1 MGEAALQ
8 GLLFAGLGVA
18 GSAFPAHFGMRV
30 LARRQQLDKQLAF
43 APGTESGGFA
53 YSWWLMRFEQRKLG
67 DAPLRQFGNIAGVMG
82 WITLV
87 GVVASAY
94 ALAVKGIQ

>member
-8 GLLFAGLGVA
+8 GLLFAGLGIA

-43 APGTESGGFA
+43 APGTESGGLA
-53 YSWWLMRFEQRKLG
+53 YSWWLMCFGHSGLG
-67 DAPLRQFGNIAGVMG
+67 DPPLRQFGNIAAVMG
-82 WITLV
+82 WISLLGIV
-87 GVVASAY
+87 GSTVAI
-94 ALAVKGIQ
+94 ALRNF